1 MRGSSGVKRVGKYE
15 LGRTLGE
22 GNFAKVKLGQDVES
36 GRRVAIKVMDKDRI
50 LQHRM
55 ADQIKRE
62 VSIMKMVRHPN
73 IVQLI
78 EVHSNAYMDGAVAP
92 CLSVPSRACR
102 PAGAGVAQQDL
113 HGARV
118 RGGRRALR
126 PHRVP
131 RAAGGERGAAVL
143 PTTRGRRRLLPRQG
157 RLPPRP

>member
-78 EVHSNAYMDGAVAP
+78 ELEDFQGWFFPGPDPKRTGFGPSPDFPYLSPAP
-92 CLSVPSRACR
+92 NP
-102 PAGAGVAQQDL
+102 
-113 HGARV
+113 
-118 RGGRRALR
+118 
-126 PHRVP
+126 
-131 RAAGGERGAAVL
+131 
-143 PTTRGRRRLLPRQG
+143 LLPFFLTLDRELVP
-157 RLPPRP
+157 LPSSQ